1 MRGMNKN
8 SVVVVDDERLATQSE
23 FLFQLERE
31 RESFIILVWLQNVA
45 SFNCQVMTSMI

>member
-31 RESFIILVWLQNVA
+31 RELHHFGLAPKCGQL
-45 SFNCQVMTSMI
+45 